1 MYMYI
6 QSTCTCIH
14 VHTCF
19 NDNIF
24 NTYSYL
30 HSFYWAFLTV
40 ATIHSI
46 EPHKP
51 VNTVEY
57 IVELLGYLSGTI
69 IIAVIISEVCA
80 YTCT

>member
-1 MYMYI
+1 MY
-6 QSTCTCIH
+6 TCTYI

-19 NDNIF
+19 NDHIF
-24 NTYSYL
+24 HTYSYL

-40 ATIHSI
+40 AAIHNI

-69 IIAVIISEVCA
+69 IIAVIISEVCV
-80 YTCT
+80 YTCTCT